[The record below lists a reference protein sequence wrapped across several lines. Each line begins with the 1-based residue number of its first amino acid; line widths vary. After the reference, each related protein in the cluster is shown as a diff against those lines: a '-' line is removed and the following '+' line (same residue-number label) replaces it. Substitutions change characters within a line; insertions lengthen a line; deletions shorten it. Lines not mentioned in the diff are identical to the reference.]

1 MSSYVLA
8 TDPDEVERRRM
19 DLLFRYHGPATVEA
33 LQAGGLAP
41 GSRALE
47 VGPGGGDITRW
58 LAEHVSPGGRVVA
71 IDLATHWIEHLAG
84 PIVEIWQGDFE
95 QMDLPSAEFH
105 VIVAQML
112 LIHLS
117 DPARALKRFVEV
129 AAPGAQ
135 IVIHDADFTP
145 VQLHDATPEEAAG
158 VSVMADVMRDGG
170 LDIAIG
176 PQVPGMLE
184 ATGAVVEA
192 VDVRPCHSREDAA
205 IAAEIT
211 AITIDRFRTR
221 TSTPAEHVENAL
233 AALADPRRSFTGPT
247 RWIVRG
253 RVPSSAQPGRTG

>member
-33 LQAGGLAP
+33 LQAGGLGP

-58 LAEHVSPGGRVVA
+58 LAEHVSPNGRVVA
-71 IDLATHWIEHLAG
+71 VDLETHWIEHLAG
-84 PIVEIWQGDFE
+84 PVVEIRRGDFE
-95 QMDLPSAEFH
+95 QLELPPAGFDA
-105 VIVAQML
+105 IVAQML

-117 DPARALKRFVEV
+117 DPARACKRFVEV

-145 VQLHDATPEEAAG
+145 VQLHDATREEAAG
-158 VSVMADVMRDGG
+158 VAVMTDVMRDAGI
-170 LDIAIG
+170 DVAIG
-176 PQVPGMLE
+176 PRVPGMLE
-184 ATGAVVEA
+184 SAGAIIEA
-192 VDVRPCHSREDAA
+192 VDIRPCHSLRDAA
-205 IAAEIT
+205 TAAEIT

-221 TSTPAEHVENAL
+221 TSTPAEHVEKAL
-233 AALADPRRSFTGPT
+233 AALADPRRAFTGPT
-247 RWIVRG
+247 RWTVRG
-253 RVPSSAQPGRTG
+253 RVPSSA